1 VKCYINRKP
10 DHDEND
16 IELQREEFHN
26 QIAEVNNPQEPH
38 EPHEVVEV
46 DKCKE
51 NSIIALL
58 IFLGILCQPLYL
70 LFYLLYAMMECYRRF
85 SCWFYYVDY

>member
-1 VKCYINRKP
+1 MNRTP
-10 DHDEND
+10 DEDEND
-16 IELQREEFHN
+16 MEYQREYPS
-26 QIAEVNNPQEPH
+26 QAVEVNPAAQDINDPAEA
-38 EPHEVVEV
+38 